1 MQSRTDV
8 IDEADVER
16 FGRLGDEWWDTRGS
30 MRMLHRLNPVRL
42 DWVVRAATRQFR
54 RGDASAAGRQPLA
67 GLAVLDIGCGGG
79 IFCEPLA
86 RAGAAVTGVDPAPA
100 SVAVAK
106 RHAADAGLAIDYR
119 ASTAEELAATGA
131 RFDIVCA
138 MEVIEHTL
146 DPRAFVKTAGALA
159 RPGGLLFA
167 ATLNRTLK
175 SFALAIVGAEHVL
188 RWVPPGTHHWEQ
200 FVTPREMEEAME
212 AAGLDPFARTGVVYD
227 PLRGRWRESHDM
239 AINYMMAARRD

>member
-42 DWVVRAATRQFR
+42 DWVVKAATRHFR
-54 RGDASAAGRQPLA
+54 RGDVSAAGRQPLA
-67 GLAVLDIGCGGG
+67 ALALLDIGCGGG

-100 SVAVAK
+100 SIEVAR

-119 ASTAEELAATGA
+119 ATTAQALAATGA
-131 RFDIVCA
+131 LFDIVCA
-138 MEVIEHTL
+138 MEVIEHVP
-146 DPRAFVKTAGALA
+146 DPRAFMKTAGALV

-188 RWVPPGTHHWEQ
+188 RWVPPGTHRWEQ